1 MLENTKR
8 ILFTGYA
15 PVHFV
20 CFRPLY
26 EALVG
31 APGFEVF
38 VSGGLRSESE
48 ADENEVTVRK
58 HDAHGLYK
66 PFGIPEDHI
75 LSVDDIA
82 DQDFDVIFGANTNL
96 ILPRSVATRVQI
108 FHGISFRN
116 KAVRE
121 ENLGCDYYFMVGPY
135 MHRRFTDSGLLPS
148 NDPRALKIGFM
159 KTDALRNGTLN
170 RGVLLNAQGFT
181 GERPVLLYAPT
192 GQRNN
197 SMETMGEDVL
207 SRLKA
212 TNRYDIL
219 VKLHDHPKDTSVNWF
234 ERLAPLED
242 SHFKVSR
249 DADVVPLLVAADLL
263 ITDAS
268 SVSSEYS
275 LLDRPM
281 VFLDVPK
288 LLNKAAKAGAMDTET
303 WGRHCGDIVLVPEQI
318 CDAIELALHEPR
330 RHSQIRRAM
339 ASDLFYNPGSAT
351 QSAMKW
357 LENHFGARLIA
368 GA

>member
-1 MLENTKR
+1 MMEPSKR

-26 EALVG
+26 ESLART
-31 APGFEVF
+31 PGFEVF
-38 VSGGLRSESE
+38 LSGGLRSEIE
-48 ADENEVTVRK
+48 TDEPDVMVRK
-58 HDAHGLYK
+58 HDAPGLYK
-66 PFGIPEDHI
+66 RFGVPDDHI
-75 LSVDDIA
+75 LSVEEIA
-82 DQDFDVIFGANTNL
+82 EQDFDVIFGANTNL
-96 ILPRSVATRVQI
+96 ILPRNVTTRVQI

-121 ENLGCDYYFMVGPY
+121 ENLGCDFYFMVGPY
-135 MHRRFTDSGLLPS
+135 MHRRFADAGLLPPD
-148 NDPRALKIGFM
+148 DPRALKIGFM
-159 KTDALRNGTLN
+159 KTDALRNGTLS
-170 RGVLLNAQGFT
+170 RQSLHKSLGFT

-192 GQRNN
+192 GQKNN

-207 SRLKA
+207 TRLKS
-212 TNRYDIL
+212 TNRYDI
-219 VKLHDHPKDTSVNWF
+219 VIKLHDHPKDTSVNWF

-242 SHFKVSR
+242 EHFKVSR
-249 DADVVPLLVAADLL
+249 DADVVPLLFAADLL

-288 LLNKAAKAGAMDTET
+288 LLSKAAKGGAMDTET
-303 WGRHCGDIVLVPEQI
+303 WGRHCGDVVLAPEQI
-318 CDAIELALHEPR
+318 CEVIDLAIREPR

-357 LENHFGARLIA
+357 LENHFGARLTA